1 MAKLPPNDLVILL
14 LAIGIILILSRIASE
29 IGKKI
34 GLPMVMGEL
43 IIGVLLGPTALGT
56 LAPGLYAG
64 LFPFA
69 SNSNFSL
76 ALDAVF
82 SLSVVLLLFVAGL
95 ELRFSLFLRHG
106 RVAMFT
112 GIGSMILPFTSGF
125 ALAWFFPHW
134 FSLVGG
140 GSNHLL
146 FALFLKLTLSLRGLD
161 RAAREVQSAL
171 EANNLPEARRLLSW
185 HLVSR
190 DTSQLNEA
198 KVSAAAIESVAEN
211 SSDGIIAPL
220 FFFALGGLPAAFA
233 YRFINTADSMLGY
246 HDEEREWLG
255 KVPARLDDLLNFIP
269 ARLAGLFIVLSAPFC
284 GASLSQA
291 WKIMWRD
298 SSQTASPNAGI
309 PMSAMAGAL
318 GVELEKVGHY
328 ALGKD
333 LRLPTSKD
341 ISRARR
347 LLYVSIGFTALLFIL
362 PPLSFILACQHH
374 PPRHDPQH

>member
-1 MAKLPPNDLVILL
+1 MPLLALLFDLLLGDPPNRFHPTAWMGSLIAFLMRFRPRGNR
-14 LAIGIILILSRIASE
+14 LA
-29 IGKKI
+29 
-34 GLPMVMGEL
+34 EL
-43 IIGVLLGPTALGT
+43 AYGVFVLLVGVALSVLAGIAITQLINSLIPNYQLLITLITAL
-56 LAPGLYAG
+56 A
-64 LFPFA
+64 
-69 SNSNFSL
+69 
-76 ALDAVF
+76 
-82 SLSVVLLLFVAGL
+82 
-95 ELRFSLFLRHG
+95 
-106 RVAMFT
+106 
-112 GIGSMILPFTSGF
+112 
-125 ALAWFFPHW
+125 
-134 FSLVGG
+134 
-140 GSNHLL
+140 
-146 FALFLKLTLSLRGLD
+146 LKLTISLRGLD
-161 RAAREVQSAL
+161 RAARDVQSAL
-171 EANNLPEARRLLSW
+171 EADNLPEARRLLSW

-190 DTSQLNEA
+190 DTSQLDES

-211 SSDGIIAPL
+211 ASDGIIAPL

-318 GVELEKVGHY
+318 GVELEKINHY
-328 ALGKD
+328 ALGKG

-341 ISRARR
+341 LSRARR
-347 LLYVSIGFTALLFIL
+347 LLYFSVGFAALSFFIL
-362 PPLSFILACQHH
+362 HPLSLILS
-374 PPRHDPQH
+374 P